1 MKVLVV
7 SDVHANL
14 VALEAVLAACPAYD
28 AVWNLGDT
36 VGYGPRPRECV
47 DVMVDHGAN
56 PMLAGN
62 HDLACIGAVDLA
74 EFNPVAQIASRW
86 TALQLGLDHRAYLK
100 GLPAMTTAAGYTLAH
115 GSPRAP
121 IWEYVTSV
129 AIATD
134 NFAYF
139 DTDVCLIGHSH
150 IALYAVLRED
160 QSTAE
165 IRSLRDGETLDL
177 LTARYLVNPGSVGQ
191 PRDRDPR
198 AAYAVLDTDRGTLT
212 AYRVDYDVAK
222 TQREMVLADLPDILI
237 TRLSV
242 GM

>member
-14 VALEAVLAACPAYD
+14 IALEAVLAACPAYD

-36 VGYGPRPRECV
+36 VGYGPRPRECL
-47 DVMVDHGAN
+47 DLMVDHGAN
-56 PMLAGN
+56 PTLVGN

-100 GLPAMTTAAGYTLAH
+100 GLPAMTTACGYTLAH

-121 IWEYVTSV
+121 IWEYVASA
-129 AIATD
+129 AIATE

-139 DTDVCLIGHSH
+139 ETDVCLIGHTH
-150 IALYAVLRED
+150 IAMYAVLRED
-160 QSTAE
+160 QPTAE
-165 IRSLRDGETLDL
+165 IQSLRDGETLDL
-177 LTARYLVNPGSVGQ
+177 HGARFLVNPGSVGQ

-212 AYRVDYDVAK
+212 GYRVEYDIAK
-222 TQREMVLADLPDILI
+222 TQRQMALADLPDLLI